1 MIQKQ
6 KRYKPLYKK
15 LLRLRVNP
23 LKNNKVLKFK
33 RKKWN
38 IFIDRVSKT
47 KNFFTKYKPHTHYNY
62 NTSKFASQGNSYK
75 KKFKNDLIAK
85 KSFNYFYGNL
95 RKKYL
100 KTHISQ
106 IYKSKNFRDPM
117 ITLVEFFESRLDSV
131 IYRSKFSYSIK
142 NAQQLITHKHVRV
155 NNRIE
160 KNKSYMLKQ
169 GDFIQID
176 KKSIELVKMNFEQ
189 QFIPELMKR
198 RLESQ
203 LKIEKNELMKAA
215 LKKQIKELPDYFYPI
230 PPHYLTINYNTLEI
244 LVGDIKNFNFST
256 YFPFK
261 LNIYSIIYNYY
272 RH

>member
-1 MIQKQ
+1 MINKQ
-6 KRYKPLYKK
+6 KRYKPIYKK

-23 LKNNKVLKFK
+23 LKNNKVLKFR
-33 RKKWN
+33 RKKWS
-38 IFIDRVSKT
+38 IFINKVSKS
-47 KNFFTKYKPHTHYNY
+47 KNFFTKYKPYTHYNY

-75 KKFKNDLIAK
+75 KKFKNDLLAK

-100 KTHISQ
+100 KTYTAQ
-106 IYKSKNFRDPM
+106 IYKSKKFRDPM
-117 ITLVEFFESRLDSV
+117 ITFVEFFESRLDSV
-131 IYRSKFSYSIK
+131 LYRSKFSYSIK

-155 NNRIE
+155 NNKVE

-169 GDFIQID
+169 GDFVQID
-176 KKSIELVKMNFEQ
+176 RKSIDLVKINLERQ
-189 QFIPELMKR
+189 LIPELTKR
-198 RLESQ
+198 HLESQ
-203 LKIEKNELMKAA
+203 LKREKNEQIRTT

-230 PPHYLTINYNTLEI
+230 PPQYLTINYNTLEI
-244 LVGDIKNFNFST
+244 FVGDIKNFNFST

-261 LNIYSIIYNYY
+261 LNIYSIINSYY